1 MTSYRI
7 ANEQAGMSYRDVW
20 TTAYVNDLPDS
31 SFLYI
36 GPGGSKDSEGK
47 TTPRSLRYFPVKDA
61 NGKIDL
67 PHLRNALARIPQA
80 SSLSADVRATAMA
93 KAQRMAQGTSVG
105 GPPGQYSGGAGSGR
119 GDGTIFDQMPMA
131 GVVKKKNVGQAMARP
146 WAWPPG
152 SRPRCLPARSTST

>member
-61 NGKIDL
+61 NGKPDAAHI
-67 PHLRNALARIPQA
+67 NN
-80 SSLSADVRATAMA
+80 AMA
-93 KAQRMAQGTSVG
+93 RVNQLDVPASTRAKLMNQLKDMAAAHPGIGGGKTSSYQGS
-105 GPPGQYSGGAGSGR
+105 AGSGR
-119 GDGTIFDQMPMA
+119 GDGSIFDQMPMA
-131 GVVKKKNVGQAMARP
+131 GVPKKKNVGQAMA
-146 WAWPPG
+146 WAMAWPPG
-152 SRPRCLPARSTST
+152 SRPRC